1 MRNEHIPQHR
11 MNQYVNDSLTEIER
25 AEVERHLDGCDFCL
39 GLFMAAMASSE
50 GEEHSSLYG
59 GDSKTSR
66 IPLPDMALL
75 EQRVVGQLLSEQELH
90 EAKAEAPGLS
100 AAKHEKPPRLRT
112 WLQHP
117 VTHYTIAASITLL
130 LLFSGTFATFSQKL
144 AQLDMNENMQESM
157 PPKPQAGNDKYSE
170 SWSDKIVDQTGTWL
184 DGLKA
189 TRFK

>member
-11 MNQYVNDSLTEIER
+11 MNQYVNDSLTEIDR

-39 GLFMAAMASSE
+39 GLFMAAMASPGDE
-50 GEEHSSLYG
+50 GSISFQG
-59 GDSKTSR
+59 GDSESR

-75 EQRVVGQLLSEQELH
+75 EQRVIGLLMSEQGLH
-90 EAKAEAPGLS
+90 DAEASAPGIP
-100 AAKHEKPPRLRT
+100 AAKQEKPPRLRT

-144 AQLDMNENMQESM
+144 AQLDMNENMQESI